1 MHIELPSWID
11 DVVPPPNGALREQR
25 MRFVI
30 ELAQYSV
37 RHGGGPFAAAIFNI
51 ESGEC
56 VGRGVNLV
64 HILQCSMLHAEV
76 VAIVEAE
83 RVVGAYSL
91 SQRGRFELY
100 SSAEP
105 CAMCLGAI
113 PWSGVQRLVCAARD
127 EDIRAIGFD
136 EGMKPQPWSE
146 ALTSRGIDVVVDVLR
161 AEAVEVLVSYKAVG
175 GIMYNG

>member
-11 DVVPPPNGALREQR
+11 DVAIPAFNASREHR

-30 ELAQYSV
+30 ELAKCNV
-37 RHGGGPFAAAIFNI
+37 RHGGGPFAAAIFDI

-64 HILQCSMLHAEV
+64 QALQCSMLHAEV
-76 VAIVEAE
+76 VAIIEAE
-83 RVVGAYSL
+83 RTVRSYSL
-91 SQRGRFELY
+91 SQNGAFELY

-113 PWSGVQRLVCAARD
+113 PWSGVRRVVCAARD
-127 EDIRAIGFD
+127 EDVRAIGFD

-146 ALTSRGIDVVVDVLR
+146 ALTSRGIEVVVDVLR
-161 AEAVEVLVSYKAVG
+161 TEAVDVLASYISTG